1 MNIVDFSLQEQMVL
15 LIAALVLF
23 TSFALLAQ
31 QRMLASIHV
40 FAWQGALVAGAT
52 ALIAAVYDQPHL
64 YFSAALTMALKALF
78 MPWMLHRLVNRL
90 GIQHHVET
98 VVRPSLI
105 LLAAAALVVF
115 SYYVALPIEKLSLLS
130 TRNTIAI
137 SMAVVLLGM
146 LMMVSRR
153 QAVSQVI
160 GFMSIENGLFFAAVV
175 STHGMPMVVELGIAF
190 DVLVAAVLFG
200 VFFLQIRDSIESLDV
215 DRLNRLSETRLVESV
230 REAEE

>member
-1 MNIVDFSLQEQMVL
+1 MNIVDFSLQEQAIL
-15 LIAALVLF
+15 LFAALILF

-52 ALIAAVYDQPHL
+52 VLIAIVSKQNHL
-64 YFSAALTMALKALF
+64 YFSAALTFGLKAVFL
-78 MPWMLHRLVNRL
+78 PWMLHRLVNQL

-98 VVRPSLI
+98 VVRPALV
-105 LLAAAALVVF
+105 LLGAAALVVF

-130 TRNTIAI
+130 TRNTIAV
-137 SMAVVLLGM
+137 SMAVVLIGM
-146 LMMVSRR
+146 LMMVARR

-160 GFMSIENGLFFAAVV
+160 GFMSMENGLFFAAVV

-200 VFFLQIRDSIESLDV
+200 IFFLQIRDSIESLDV
-215 DRLNRLSETRLVESV
+215 DRLNRLSETDQAEQM
-230 REAEE
+230 RE